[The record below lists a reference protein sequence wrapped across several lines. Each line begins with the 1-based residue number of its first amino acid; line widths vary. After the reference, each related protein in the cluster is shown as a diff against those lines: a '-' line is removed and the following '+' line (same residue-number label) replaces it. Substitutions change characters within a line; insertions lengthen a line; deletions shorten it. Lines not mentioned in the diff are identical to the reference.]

1 MEADPNARAS
11 WCPSFLCRTL
21 KEHVPRPGLRAG
33 CLEPDIMNQISMKKI
48 SVVFLCLLL
57 LAPAGYP
64 AEMFNWLTQPYV
76 EHPVAPVDLSNS
88 PLIRQLLRSGNIYLS
103 LSDAIMLAIQNN
115 LDIQLERYTIPTA
128 DTELLRAK
136 GGGLLRGLTYEVYE
150 VPVGVGGPASPLV
163 TAAASPGVGAAGS
176 VPTNPSELGALSEQL
191 DNLSMLQTVPLSSGP
206 AIPQFDPTLTGQLNW
221 THTSTPDTDPLAY
234 GSNAL
239 TGNTTNANA
248 AYNQGFGPGTELSA
262 GFDNSRYTTNS
273 LQSAF
278 SPYTTSSLGF
288 TVTQP
293 LLRGFGLAVNR
304 RFIRISKNE
313 QKIAGLLVQQQLIAT
328 VYGVVRLYTDLVALY
343 EDVKVKEETLAS
355 AQKLYTDTKS
365 EVDEG
370 TQAPV
375 ELTRANAQVYSIR
388 QDLIDSRGLLEEQEA
403 IVKNVITRRT
413 DNDPEILNARI
424 IPTDTIEV
432 PKNDEI
438 KPLQDLVAQA
448 FANRPDLGQ
457 AGIQVDNTQISLQG
471 SRNELRPEIDVVGTA
486 QNSGLAA
493 QLNPLAPAIS
503 SPLLGGYGNALEQL
517 ATRKYP
523 SYGVGL
529 NITLPLRNRIA
540 QADVTR
546 DEILLRQSQVAQQQ
560 LRKQAQLEVED
571 AVIAMR
577 RARASYEAAVETQK
591 LQQESLDVEQ
601 AKFEVGASTSFFIIQ
616 YQSFLAQAESTV
628 VVAKSAYLK
637 ARAALER
644 ATGTI
649 LDDNHISLVDAIRG
663 R

>member
-1 MEADPNARAS
+1 MNHIS
-11 WCPSFLCRTL
+11 LKKPSAVL
-21 KEHVPRPGLRAG
+21 
-33 CLEPDIMNQISMKKI
+33 
-48 SVVFLCLLL
+48 LCLLL

-64 AEMFNWLTQPYV
+64 AELFDWLKQPYV
-76 EHPVAPVDLSNS
+76 EHPVPPVDLSNS
-88 PLIRQLLRSGNIYLS
+88 PRIRQVLRSGNIYLS
-103 LSDAIMLAIQNN
+103 LSDAIALAIENN
-115 LDIQLERYTIPTA
+115 LDIQLERYTLPAA
-128 DTELLRAK
+128 DSELLRAK
-136 GGGLLRGLTYEVYE
+136 GGGLLRGLTYDVFE

-163 TAAASPGVGAAGS
+163 TSAATPTVGAAGS

-191 DNLSMLQTVPLSSGP
+191 DNLALLQTVPLSNGP
-206 AIPQFDPTLTGQLNW
+206 AIPQFDPALTGQLNW
-221 THTSTPDTDPLAY
+221 THTTTPDTDPLAY
-234 GSNAL
+234 GTNAL
-239 TGNTTNANA
+239 AGSTTNANA
-248 AYNQGFGPGTELSA
+248 AYTQGFGPGTELNA
-262 GFDNSRYTTNS
+262 GFDNARYTTNS
-273 LQSAF
+273 LQTAF
-278 SPYTTSSLGF
+278 SPYTASSLGF

-313 QKIAGLLVQQQLIAT
+313 QRIAGLLVQQQLIAT

-343 EDVKVKEETLAS
+343 EDIKVKEESLAS
-355 AQKLYTDTKS
+355 AEKFYTDTKA

-375 ELTRANAQVYSIR
+375 ELTRANAQVYSLR

-403 IVKNVITRRT
+403 IVKTVITRRT

-424 IPTDTIEV
+424 IPTGSIEV
-432 PKNDEI
+432 PDNDETR
-438 KPLQDLVAQA
+438 PLQDLIALA
-448 FANRPDLGQ
+448 FANRPDLRQ
-457 AGIQVDNTQISLQG
+457 AGLQVENTQISLQG
-471 SRNELRPEIDVVGTA
+471 SRNGLRPEVDLVGTA
-486 QNSGLAA
+486 QNSALAA
-493 QLNPLAPAIS
+493 QPNPLIPAIE
-503 SPLLGGYGNALEQL
+503 SPLVGGYGNALEQL

-523 SYGVGL
+523 TYGVGL

-546 DEILLRQSQVAQQQ
+546 DEILLRQSQVLQEQ
-560 LRKQAQLEVED
+560 LHKQAQLEVED
-571 AVIAMR
+571 ALIAMR
-577 RARASYEAAVETQK
+577 RARASYEAAVQTQK
-591 LQQESLDVEQ
+591 LQQESLDTEQ

-616 YQSFLAQAESTV
+616 YQSFLAQARSTV

-649 LDDNHISLVDAIRG
+649 LDDNNVALGEAMRG

>member
-1 MEADPNARAS
+1 
-11 WCPSFLCRTL
+11 
-21 KEHVPRPGLRAG
+21 
-33 CLEPDIMNQISMKKI
+33 MKKI
-48 SVVFLCLLL
+48 SAVFLCLLL
-57 LAPAGYP
+57 LAPAAFPAPPDYP
-64 AEMFNWLTQPYV
+64 GKMFNWLQQPYV
-76 EHPVAPVDLSNS
+76 EHPIAPVDLSNS
-88 PLIRQLLRSGNIYLS
+88 PRIRQLLRSGNIYLS
-103 LSDAIMLAIQNN
+103 LPDAIALAIENN
-115 LDIQLERYTIPTA
+115 LDIQLERYTLPAA

-136 GGGLLRGLTYEVYE
+136 GGGLPRGLTYNVFE

-163 TAAASPGVGAAGS
+163 TSAATPTVGAAGS

-191 DNLSMLQTVPLSSGP
+191 DNLSQLQTVPLSTGP
-206 AIPQFDPTLTGQLNW
+206 AIPQFDPALSGQLNW
-221 THTSTPDTDPLAY
+221 THASTPDTNPVGY
-234 GSNAL
+234 GASAL
-239 TGNTTNANA
+239 SGNTTNANA
-248 AYNQGFGPGTELSA
+248 AYTQGFGPGTELSA
-262 GFDNSRYTTNS
+262 GFDNARYTTNS

-278 SPYTTSSLGF
+278 SPYTASSIGF

-313 QKIAGLLVQQQLIAT
+313 QRIAGLLVQQQLIAT

-355 AQKLYTDTKS
+355 AQKLYSDTKA

-375 ELTRANAQVYSIR
+375 ELTRANAQVFTIR

-413 DNDPEILNARI
+413 DNDPDILNAPI

-432 PKNDEI
+432 PGTDEVR
-438 KPLQDLVAQA
+438 PLQDLVALA
-448 FANRPDLGQ
+448 YANRPDLSQ
-457 AGIQVDNTQISLQG
+457 AGLQVENTQISLQG
-471 SRNELRPEIDVVGTA
+471 SRNGLRPEVDLVGTA
-486 QNSGLAA
+486 QNSALAA
-493 QLNPLAPAIS
+493 QLNPLAPAIE
-503 SPLLGGYGNALEQL
+503 SPLLGGYGSALEQL

-523 SYGVGL
+523 TYGVGL

-546 DEILLRQSQVAQQQ
+546 DEILLRQSQVLQAQ

-571 AVIAMR
+571 ALIAMR
-577 RARASYEAAVETQK
+577 RARASYEAAVETEK

-616 YQSFLAQAESTV
+616 YQSFLAQAKSTV
-628 VVAKSAYLK
+628 VVAQSAYLK

-649 LDDNHISLVDAIRG
+649 LDDNHVSLGDAVRG

>member
-1 MEADPNARAS
+1 
-11 WCPSFLCRTL
+11 
-21 KEHVPRPGLRAG
+21 
-33 CLEPDIMNQISMKKI
+33 MKKI
-48 SVVFLCLLL
+48 SIKKPSAVFLCLLL
-57 LAPAGYP
+57 LSPSGVA
-64 AEMFNWLTQPYV
+64 AEIPGWLKNAYV
-76 EHPVAPVDLSNS
+76 EHPMAPLDLSNS
-88 PLIRQLLRSGNIYLS
+88 PRIRQVLRSGNIYLS
-103 LSDAIMLAIQNN
+103 LPDAVALAIENN
-115 LDIQLERYTIPTA
+115 LDIELERYALPAA

-136 GGGLLRGLTYEVYE
+136 GGGVVRGLTYIVFEA
-150 VPVGVGGPASPLV
+150 PVGVGGPNSPLV
-163 TAAASPGVGAAGS
+163 TAAATPSISAGS
-176 VPTNPSELGALSEQL
+176 VPTNPSELGALSEAQ
-191 DNLSMLQTVPLSSGP
+191 DNLGLLQAIPLSLGP
-206 AIPQFDPTLTGQLNW
+206 PLPQFDPAITGQVNW
-221 THTSTPDTDPLAY
+221 TRSTVPDIDPAAY
-234 GSNAL
+234 GINAL
-239 TGNTTNANA
+239 TGNNAN
-248 AYNQGFGPGTELSA
+248 YNVGYTQGFGPGTALSV
-262 GFDNSRYTTNS
+262 GFNNSYNTTNS

-278 SPYTTSSLGF
+278 SPYTTSNLGF

-313 QKIAGLLVQQQLIAT
+313 KKIANLLVQQQLIAT

-355 AQKLYTDTKS
+355 AEKLYTDTKA

-375 ELTRANAQVYSIR
+375 ELTRANAQVSSIR
-388 QDLIDSRGLLEEQEA
+388 QDLINSRGLLEEQEA
-403 IVKNVITRRT
+403 VVKNIITRRT

-424 IPTDTIEV
+424 IPTDTIDV
-432 PKNDEI
+432 PGTEDTR
-438 KPLQDLVAQA
+438 PLQELVSLA
-448 FANRPDLGQ
+448 FANRPDLAQ
-457 AGIQVDNTQISLQG
+457 AGVQVDNTQISLEG
-471 SRNELRPEIDVVGTA
+471 SRNELRPQIDLVGTA
-486 QNSGLAA
+486 QNNALAA
-493 QLNPLAPAIS
+493 QLNPLVPPIDS
-503 SPLLGGYGNALEQL
+503 SLTGGYGNALDQL

-529 NITLPLRNRIA
+529 NINLPLRNRIA

-546 DEILLRQSQVAQQQ
+546 DEILLRQSQVLQQQ

-577 RARASYEAAVETQK
+577 RARASYDAAVQTQA
-591 LQQESLDVEQ
+591 LQQESLEAEQ

-616 YQSFLAQAESTV
+616 YESYLAQAKSTV

-649 LDDNHISLVDAIRG
+649 LADNHVSLPEAVRG

>member
-1 MEADPNARAS
+1 
-11 WCPSFLCRTL
+11 
-21 KEHVPRPGLRAG
+21 
-33 CLEPDIMNQISMKKI
+33 MNQISMNQISVKKI
-48 SVVFLCLLL
+48 SAVFLCLLL
-57 LAPAGYP
+57 LAPSGFAAPPDYP
-64 AEMFNWLTQPYV
+64 GKAFDWLKQPYV
-76 EHPVAPVDLSNS
+76 ERPVAPVDLSNS
-88 PLIRQLLRSGNIYLS
+88 PRVRQLLRAGNIYLS
-103 LSDAIMLAIQNN
+103 LSDAVALAIENN
-115 LDIQLERYTIPTA
+115 LDIQLERYTLPTA
-128 DTELLRAK
+128 DTEVLRAK
-136 GGGLLRGLTYEVYE
+136 GGGLLRGLTYNVFE
-150 VPVGVGGPASPLV
+150 VPVGVGGPSSPLV
-163 TAAASPGVGAAGS
+163 TSAATPTVGAAGS

-191 DNLSMLQTVPLSSGP
+191 DNLSMLQTVPLSTGP
-206 AIPQFDPTLTGQLNW
+206 AIPQFDPALIGQLNW
-221 THTSTPDTDPLAY
+221 THQTAPDTNPPAF
-234 GSNAL
+234 GANAL

-248 AYNQGFGPGTELSA
+248 AYTQGFGPGTEVSA
-262 GFDNSRYTTNS
+262 NFDNSRYTTNS

-313 QKIAGLLVQQQLIAT
+313 RKIAGLLVQQQLIAT

-355 AQKLYTDTKS
+355 AEKLYTDTKS

-375 ELTRANAQVYSIR
+375 ELTRANAQVFSIR

-413 DNDPEILNARI
+413 DNDPDVLNARV
-424 IPTDTIEV
+424 IPTDSIEV
-432 PKNDEI
+432 PGTDEI
-438 KPLQDLVAQA
+438 RPLQDLVALA
-448 FANRPDLGQ
+448 FTNRPDLSQ
-457 AGIQVDNTQISLQG
+457 AGIQVENSRIGLQG
-471 SRNELRPEIDVVGTA
+471 SRNGLRPEVDLVGTA
-486 QNSGLAA
+486 QNSALAA
-493 QLNPLAPAIS
+493 QLNPLLPGIDT
-503 SPLLGGYGNALEQL
+503 PLVGGYGGALEQL

-523 SYGVGL
+523 TYGVGL

-546 DEILLRQSQVAQQQ
+546 DEILLRQSQVLQEQ
-560 LRKQAQLEVED
+560 LHKQAQLEVED
-571 AVIAMR
+571 ALIAMR
-577 RARASYEAAVETQK
+577 RARASYDASVETEK

-601 AKFEVGASTSFFIIQ
+601 AKFDVGASTSFFIIQ
-616 YQSFLAQAESTV
+616 YQSFLAQAKSTV

-649 LDDNHISLVDAIRG
+649 LDDNHVSLGDAIRG